1 MPLKNGKREK
11 GSSARLFHLDFS
23 SFPRGGAATATATAA
38 LLSSILFYSSQEGG
52 SSW

>member
-23 SFPRGGAATATATAA
+23 SFPRGGAATATAA
-38 LLSSILFYSSQEGG
+38 LLSSILFYSSQERG